1 MLITKK
7 NGGKMKKAIVL
18 SFVLLLILILT
29 LSFGCKSG
37 NVSKAASSV
46 TTAAQTAQ
54 VADTTKAEKTTT
66 AAEVKK
72 ELKSLNIYVWEG
84 YLPEKAAKMFEKET
98 GIKLNI
104 SLASDNGT
112 MITLLE
118 GGGKADLIMPTQNLV
133 NRLYEQ
139 NLALPLDLTKIP
151 NYKNVGNSFKN
162 QTWSMWDGKALG
174 AGDTY
179 VIPYVFGTSGLIINK
194 NKYKGAIDNNIGWD
208 ILFDKNLKARVSSKN
223 SAESIMICLD
233 LAGIPRS
240 DLLKDANG
248 TLEKVRT
255 KVMEL
260 KKNVLKFYSTGAEI
274 MDLLKNEEV
283 WVSHMWDG
291 GGRKLMS
298 TDSKF
303 IYVLP
308 KTGGMG
314 WSDTFMIPS
323 GADNPQGAYKFIDF
337 MLRPDIAALVT
348 EEGNTTTVTGAMD
361 LANVESKELYKFT
374 DDQLKNL
381 VWQLNFPKSV
391 IDSYTAF
398 WEEISTSN

>member
-7 NGGKMKKAIVL
+7 NGGRMKKTIVL

-37 NVSKAASSV
+37 NVSKTASSV

-54 VADTTKAEKTTT
+54 ASDTAKAEETTT

-84 YLPEKAAKMFEKET
+84 YLPEKAAKMFEEET

-118 GGGKADLIMPTQNLV
+118 GGGKADLIMPTQNQV

-298 TDSKF
+298 TDPKF

-323 GADNPQGAYKFIDF
+323 DADNPQGAYKFIDF

-381 VWQLNFPKSV
+381 VWQLNLPKSV

>member
-1 MLITKK
+1 
-7 NGGKMKKAIVL
+7 MKKTIL
-18 SFVLLLILILT
+18 LCFVFLLIIVIALT
-29 LSFGCKSG
+29 AGCKVSSVASG
-37 NVSKAASSV
+37 VTSASSV
-46 TTAAQTAQ
+46 SSETIKSDQP
-54 VADTTKAEKTTT
+54 EKTEETVPDVNN
-66 AAEVKK
+66 EI
-72 ELKSLNIYVWEG
+72 KSLNIYVWEG
-84 YLPEKAAKMFEKET
+84 YLPQKAVEMFEKET

-118 GGGKADLIMPTQNLV
+118 GGGKADIIMPTQNQV

-139 NLALPLDLTKIP
+139 NLALPLDLNKIP

-162 QTWSMWDGKALG
+162 QLWSMWDGKVMGL
-174 AGDTY
+174 GDTY

-194 NKYKGAIDNNIGWD
+194 NKYTGDINNNISWN
-208 ILFDKNLKARVSSKN
+208 ILFDKALKDRVSSRN

-240 DLLKDANG
+240 DLLTDTEG
-248 TLEKVRT
+248 TLEKVRD

-260 KKNVLKFYSTGAEI
+260 KDNVLKFYGTGAEI

-291 GGRKLMS
+291 GGRKLMAA
-298 TDSKF
+298 DPKF

-308 KTGGMG
+308 KSGGMG
-314 WSDTFMIPS
+314 WSDTFMIPKN
-323 GADNPQGAYKFIDF
+323 AENPDGAYSFINF

-348 EEGNTTTVTGAMD
+348 AEGNTTTVDGALD
-361 LANVESKELYKFT
+361 LADISNKELYKFT

-381 VWQLNFPKSV
+381 VWQLNFPEKV
-391 IDSYTAF
+391 IDAYTAF
-398 WEEISTSN
+398 WEEISASN

>member
-1 MLITKK
+1 
-7 NGGKMKKAIVL
+7 MKKTIVL
-18 SFVLLLILILT
+18 SFVLLVTLILT
-29 LSFGCKSG
+29 LSFGCKSD
-37 NVSKAASSV
+37 NVSSAASP
-46 TTAAQTAQ
+46 
-54 VADTTKAEKTTT
+54 DTTLQTNETTT

-72 ELKSLNIYVWEG
+72 ELKNLNIYVWEG
-84 YLPEKAAKMFEKET
+84 YLPEKAAKMFEEET

-104 SLASDNGT
+104 SLTSDNGT

-118 GGGKADLIMPTQNLV
+118 GGGKADLIMPTQNQV
-133 NRLYEQ
+133 SRLYEQ

-162 QTWSMWDGKALG
+162 QLWSMWDGKVLG
-174 AGDTY
+174 SGDTY

-194 NKYKGAIDNNIGWD
+194 DKYRADISNNLSWN
-208 ILFDKNLKARVSSKN
+208 ILFDKDLKGRVSSKN

-240 DLLKDANG
+240 DLLKDADG
-248 TLEKVRT
+248 TLEKVRN
-255 KVMEL
+255 KVIEL

-291 GGRKLMS
+291 GGRKLMTS
-298 TDSKF
+298 DPKF
-303 IYVLP
+303 VYVLP
-308 KTGGMG
+308 ETGGMG
-314 WSDTFMIPS
+314 WSDTFMIPAN
-323 GADNPQGAYKFIDF
+323 ADNPEGAYSFINF
-337 MLRPDIAALVT
+337 MLRQDIAALVT
-348 EEGNTTTVTGAMD
+348 DEGNITTVDGALDMAD
-361 LANVESKELYKFT
+361 VSNKDLYKFT